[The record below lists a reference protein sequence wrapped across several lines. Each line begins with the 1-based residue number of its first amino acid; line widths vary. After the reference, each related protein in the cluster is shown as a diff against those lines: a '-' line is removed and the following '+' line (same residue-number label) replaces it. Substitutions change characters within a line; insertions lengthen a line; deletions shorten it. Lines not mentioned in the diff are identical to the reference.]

1 MATTSSVL
9 QAHAGGG
16 FLAVDVTSSE
26 IFTREDLTPT
36 QRMVGQLAED
46 FMRTKVLPHEKE
58 IYAKDFAVLRDLMLQ
73 AGELDLL
80 RIDIPEA
87 YDGLGLDKV
96 SSAFVAE
103 VLGLMPSFPLG
114 THTTIGT
121 LPIVYFGTEEQKA
134 RYLPGLASGEKI
146 GAYALTEPSAGSD
159 AMSLRT
165 KATLSP
171 DGKHYLLNGQKIFI
185 TNGGFADVFT
195 IFAKVDGE
203 KITAFIVERD
213 MGVVSG
219 PEEPKLG
226 LDGSS
231 TTPLFLEN
239 VKVPVENVLGEIGK
253 GHKVAFNILNFG
265 RLKLGTRNLGTAK
278 QALYNSVQY
287 AIDRHQFG
295 QSIAQFGLIKQK
307 IGEMTVRCYVGDAM
321 VFRTLGAVDQ
331 ALEAA
336 GQDIETILKT
346 IESFA
351 IECSINKIWTSEAL
365 AFVVDEAVQI
375 HGGYG
380 YSKDLPVER
389 AFRDA
394 RITRL
399 YEGTSEINRIII
411 PPRLLNSPMVTDLFK
426 SEFHKVSAPENS
438 PFASEYD
445 LLGMA
450 KNLVIAT
457 LKAANAAFGKG
468 LKAEQEVMGHIS
480 DLACETYA
488 LESTILRTGK
498 MIAAKGEADCAVPI
512 DMTRV
517 FASDAAD
524 RLAHSAKQ
532 VVAAVEDK
540 AETRSLVR
548 LIETIATRPSCD
560 TVRARRRIADV
571 IIGAGRYI
579 F

>member
-1 MATTSSVL
+1 VGIPPRL
-9 QAHAGGG
+9 RDFQAEGESPAGGL
-16 FLAVDVTSSE
+16 FHAAAFSTALLPTNSATEPQV
-26 IFTREDLTPT
+26 LT
-36 QRMVGQLAED
+36 
-46 FMRTKVLPHEKE
+46 HEKE
-58 IYAKDFAVLRDLMLQ
+58 IYAKDFSVLRELMLK

-80 RIDIPEA
+80 RVDIPEA

-96 SSAFVAE
+96 SSAYVSE
-103 VLGLMPSFPLG
+103 TLGLMPSFPLG

-165 KATLSP
+165 KAVLSP
-171 DGKHYLLNGQKIFI
+171 DGKHYLLNGQKMWI
-185 TNGGFADVFT
+185 TNGGFADLFT

-219 PEEPKLG
+219 REEPKLG

-231 TTPLFLEN
+231 TTALILEN

-278 QALYNSVQY
+278 QALNNSVRY
-287 AIDRHQFG
+287 AVERQQFG

-307 IGEMTVRCYVGDAM
+307 IGEMAIRCFVGDAM

-331 ALEAA
+331 ALAIA
-336 GQDIETILKT
+336 GQDTETILKT

-365 AFVVDEAVQI
+365 AYVVDEAVQI

-380 YSKDLPVER
+380 YSKEYPVER

-411 PPRLLNSPMVTDLFK
+411 PPRLLKSPAVSKLF
-426 SEFHKVSAPENS
+426 SGGFRQVSAPANG
-438 PFASEYD
+438 PFDAEYE
-445 LLGMA
+445 LLGLA
-450 KNLVIAT
+450 KNLVVMT
-457 LKAANAAFGKG
+457 LKSTDAAFGKG
-468 LKAEQEVMGHIS
+468 LKDEQEWAIFQ
-480 DLACETYA
+480 
-488 LESTILRTGK
+488 ILRARPMPWK
-498 MIAAKGEADCAVPI
+498 AHCFAPANLLRPRVRAIA
-512 DMTRV
+512 R
-517 FASDAAD
+517 
-524 RLAHSAKQ
+524 H
-532 VVAAVEDK
+532 
-540 AETRSLVR
+540 R
-548 LIETIATRPSCD
+548 LI
-560 TVRARRRIADV
+560 
-571 IIGAGRYI
+571 
-579 F
+579 